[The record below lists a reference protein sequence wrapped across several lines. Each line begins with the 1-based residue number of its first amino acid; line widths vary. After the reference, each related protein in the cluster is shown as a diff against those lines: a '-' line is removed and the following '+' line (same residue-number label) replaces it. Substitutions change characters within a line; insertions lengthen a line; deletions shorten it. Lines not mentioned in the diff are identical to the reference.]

1 MIKFSKHLI
10 NNLSTFRSKY
20 SLNIYEK
27 LKLIQ
32 KTLKF
37 GKSFIQMFDNVN
49 KIQVLQRKLI
59 NVQTN

>member
-59 NVQTN
+59 NVQIN

>member
-1 MIKFSKHLI
+1 MIKFGKHLI

-49 KIQVLQRKLI
+49 KIQVLQHKLI

>member
-32 KTLKF
+32 KTIKF

-49 KIQVLQRKLI
+49 KIQVLQHKLI

>member
-20 SLNIYEK
+20 SLNIHEK

-37 GKSFIQMFDNVN
+37 SKSFIQMFDNVN
-49 KIQVLQRKLI
+49 KTQVLQHKLI
-59 NVQTN
+59 NVQIN